1 MASRS
6 KKRAQMR
13 NRFQAGSPVVPI
25 KAAQGETEILVYGD
39 IGESFWDDSG
49 ITAKGVKGQLDAA
62 SVNDTIVVRINS
74 PGGDAF
80 EGVAIGNILRD
91 DSRRIVVK
99 VDGTAI
105 SSASIIAMAGDEIRM
120 ADNALMMIHNPWTC
134 VCGDSTEMR
143 SMADR
148 LDKVG
153 AALAQTY
160 VSRTGKSRDDVAAL
174 MDAETW
180 FSAEEALEA
189 GFATHI
195 DGARDD
201 AEALLT
207 EQKIAAYG
215 NVPGSVSRWMR
226 PAAGGRPP
234 YTDAEG
240 RHGPPVDALAGVILP
255 KDSPPADTERGGIH
269 PHTETAMDLTEVQ
282 AALTDAT
289 AKVVQLTEDV
299 SAANSRGDMFEAQ
312 NIKLVEERDAA
323 KAQLDTIDGARL
335 ADKVKALVGVKFA
348 GNEYDDQLESAQAN
362 EELFDRLMA
371 QRSPMTLLNRDPAG
385 IGDNKP
391 APRAGSNTKG
401 EGLAKLV
408 NAAANA
414 G

>member
-1 MASRS
+1 MASRA
-6 KKRAQMR
+6 KKKTMR

-25 KAAQGETEILVYGD
+25 KAAQGETEVLIYGD

-49 ITAKGVKGQLDAA
+49 ITAKSIKAQLDAA
-62 SVNDTIVVRINS
+62 SANDVIVVRVNS

-120 ADNALMMIHNPWTC
+120 ADNALMMIHNPWTM
-134 VCGDSTEMR
+134 VAGDAKEMR

-160 VSRTGKSRDDVAAL
+160 VTRTGKARDDIAAM

-180 FSAEEALEA
+180 LSADEALEA

-201 AEALLT
+201 VEALLT

-226 PAAGGRPP
+226 PAPTARMAAAVRGL
-234 YTDAEG
+234 
-240 RHGPPVDALAGVILP
+240 DALAGVIVP
-255 KDSPPADTERGGIH
+255 QDSPPADTERGGIH
-269 PHTETAMDLTEVQ
+269 TNTETAMELSEVQ

-289 AKVVQLTEDV
+289 AMVARLTEDV
-299 SAANSRGDMFEAQ
+299 SAANSRGDMLEAQ

-323 KAQLDTIDGARL
+323 VAKLDEIDATRL

-348 GNEYDDQLESAQAN
+348 GNEYDDQLESAKLN

-371 QRSPMTLLNRDPAG
+371 QRSDLKILVRDPAG
-385 IGDNKP
+385 IGDGKP
-391 APRAGSNTKG
+391 TQRAGANDKG
-401 EGLAKLV
+401 QGLANIV
-408 NAAANA
+408 SAAAA
-414 G
+414 AKE